1 MCIRDRV
8 STQSTWGILKGQ
20 MRGFLAL
27 LLLGAALSNIAVAID
42 SGELRASLAQLEDN
56 DYAKNVMNI
65 LQIQLATGG
74 SVDEIKILLQRMK
87 SELLK
92 QQTRED
98 NAYKVI
104 DANCQNIISSLNIQI
119 PLYEKT
125 AEDATKRKAQSESEI
140 AESER
145 NIQDVT
151 QQLQAAQGRLKS
163 GGDNFENEQKLSND
177 KIARLQEA
185 IAAIEKAIKLLKS
198 RKGSSKT
205 ALTELDSHISKI
217 FSIGSEF
224 TINNLAY
231 YSSEVRST
239 RALFNNAPSLVEV
252 GDKHTRKLVKLLNEL
267 GDLFRNALL
276 QEQKLTAGSAERWE
290 KVKDDLEIEIR
301 TLQDALTHLNARI
314 VKGKSETEETAATIG
329 ENNHLVEV
337 SKKSL
342 ETNQAEC
349 NTQRENNNLS
359 KTNRSSDIEILDKLI
374 EYFNQHGN
382 ALQDYLR
389 QRSEQ

>member
-1 MCIRDRV
+1 
-8 STQSTWGILKGQ
+8 

-290 KVKDDLEIEIR
+290 KVKDDLEVEIR